1 MIDFEKN
8 PASDGNSIK
17 KQQQFMLWGFKQGVD
32 KCEAWLFDSMPAQAK
47 REPTPA
53 PSQPKQTNRNFRP
66 PTQPAQANKPE
77 GPEGHHGKP
86 EGHHGKPIREMR
98 EERGERR
105 EKREERRERRVGRRG
120 KGVSINRIK
129 LRGPTPGHYPRLVL
143 KTSTGV
149 PFFCV
154 WAVL

>member
-1 MIDFEKN
+1 MGAENKL
-8 PASDGNSIK
+8 
-17 KQQQFMLWGFKQGVD
+17 QFKLIIFSLHRKLPQ
-32 KCEAWLFDSMPAQAK
+32 SP
-47 REPTPA
+47 PN
-53 PSQPKQTNRNFRP
+53 QPKQSENPPPRPASPSKQIETSARP
-66 PTQPAQANKPE
+66 PTQPAQANK
-77 GPEGHHGKP
+77 PEGHHGKP